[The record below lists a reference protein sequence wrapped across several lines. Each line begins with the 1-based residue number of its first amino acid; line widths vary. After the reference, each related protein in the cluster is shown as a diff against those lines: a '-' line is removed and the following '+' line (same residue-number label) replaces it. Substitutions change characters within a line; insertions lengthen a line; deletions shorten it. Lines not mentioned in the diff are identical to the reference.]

1 MSKTGVGMDMNVREF
16 IYEKCYAVCKG
27 EARASAF
34 QLLIFLLVF
43 FPPTGSQNQRHHLQS
58 SFLSALSSSITIL
71 VTFTVTY
78 PNISFQFLYSVPWE
92 HS

>member
-16 IYEKCYAVCKG
+16 IYEKCYAVYEG

-43 FPPTGSQNQRHHLQS
+43 SPPTGSQNQRHHLQS
-58 SFLSALSSSITIL
+58 TVSSRPFLHPLLSWWL
-71 VTFTVTY
+71 
-78 PNISFQFLYSVPWE
+78 LR
-92 HS
+92 